1 MLLLEMCVSRQE
13 IRERDGK
20 IAKKRAEVCADAVDG
35 SETVTNDTPPASSL
49 LIGFDDRIFLHVHSP
64 LN

>member
-20 IAKKRAEVCADAVDG
+20 IAKKRPEVCADAVDG
-35 SETVTNDTPPASSL
+35 SETVTNDTPPVVCLQHLMIGYSSMS
-49 LIGFDDRIFLHVHSP
+49 ILH
-64 LN
+64 